1 MVTRDTAW
9 PAGTPCW
16 IDLGVD
22 DIGRAST
29 FYTNLFGWDIQAGPP
44 EAGGY
49 AMALKDGRPV
59 AGIGPKQG
67 PPGMPPVW
75 TTYLASDDLDDTV
88 SKIKAAG
95 GQTLMGPM
103 DVMDVGRMAVA
114 ADPGGAFFGAWQA
127 RAHTGVGLAN
137 EPGSL
142 CWNENLSRAYDQNQ
156 AFYQAVFGYE
166 YGDMS
171 GDGFRYATLKVGGTE
186 VGGIGELP
194 SSVPAEV
201 PAHWAAYFAAADTDA
216 ATAAVTAA
224 GGRVIEP
231 PRDSPYGRIAMVTD
245 DQGSAFSLISVSP
258 PS

>member
-29 FYTNLFGWDIQAGPP
+29 FYTSLFGWDVQTGPP

-67 PPGMPPVW
+67 PPGTPSVW

-88 SKIKAAG
+88 GKIKAAG
-95 GQTLMGPM
+95 GQTIMEPM

-114 ADPGGAFFGAWQA
+114 ADPGGAFFGVWQA

-156 AFYQAVFGYE
+156 AFYHAVFGYE

-186 VGGIGELP
+186 VGAQALP
-194 SSVPAEV
+194 PLRTYPTRDTSRIRPPQTGSSVRRWRPSGASTRSSTT
-201 PAHWAAYFAAADTDA
+201 P
-216 ATAAVTAA
+216 
-224 GGRVIEP
+224 GSM
-231 PRDSPYGRIAMVTD
+231 SPNRSSTTRPTTTRRWS
-245 DQGSAFSLISVSP
+245 GSI
-258 PS
+258 